1 MTPFANPLIN
11 FVPPAVN
18 ITAITNAKICVITTA
33 TPHGYNSGIY
43 CTIVI
48 PYPGVMEEINGKTYL
63 MLPVTPTQL
72 IPLAS
77 FSPNPYVSGSFL
89 DTTNIGPFTTGP
101 TIRTVTH
108 APTPSVRVPPGPP
121 PPPFVPVVAFVPAQQ
136 AQVVPSGEFGTVLLN
151 ASNVIGPNNPTG

>member
-1 MTPFANPLIN
+1 VTPFANPLIT

-72 IPLAS
+72 VPLAS
-77 FSPNPYVSGSFL
+77 FSPNTYVSGSFL
-89 DTTNIGPFTTGP
+89 DTSLIGAFTTGP
-101 TIRTVTH
+101 T
-108 APTPSVRVPPGPP
+108 ARVVQLNPPNPP
-121 PPPFVPVVAFVPAQQ
+121 IITFIPAQQ